1 MNYSTMR
8 TTILIA
14 ILSLAFQVFAQDT
27 SGKWSLERCITYAMD
42 NNLQLKQK
50 RVNVQISETDVEAK
64 KGALL
69 PTVSFNSGQNASWRP
84 WSKSYVNITDGTM
97 STTSSELNYN
107 GSYGVQAQWSVW
119 NGGRNRR
126 QLDRS
131 RLTQRQSEVDVESTE
146 LSLQEQIVQYYVQI
160 LYQREAVDV
169 NKQVLASTE
178 TLCDRAKTMYE
189 VGQMS
194 RADYAQMQAQVSQE
208 KYNVANSAAQLR
220 STILALS
227 QILQLPMDDNFD
239 IAVPTISEDMLS
251 APIPSANQVFEI
263 SKNLRPEIRYYRLGI
278 EGADIDIDIAKRG
291 YLPTIGVSAGINS
304 NSASG
309 MKDSYGKQ
317 LKTNLN
323 NSIGLSISI
332 PIFDG
337 KQNSTNVA
345 KAQLN
350 RTNAELALELEEQ
363 QLYNDIETFWINAR
377 NASDQYSSAL
387 ISVESMRES
396 YNLVSEQF
404 SVGLK
409 DIVDL
414 TTGKNNL
421 LQAEQQLL
429 QAKYTAVLNRTLLN
443 FYQGMEFNI

>member
-1 MNYSTMR
+1 MR
-8 TTILIA
+8 KFIFTA
-14 ILSLAFQVFAQDT
+14 IVLTALQALAQD
-27 SGKWSLERCITYAMD
+27 SQVWSLEKCITYAMD

-50 RVNVQISETDVEAK
+50 RVNVKLSETDVEAR

-69 PTVSFNSGQNASWRP
+69 PTVSFSTGQNGSWRP

-97 STTSSELNYN
+97 SSTSSELNYT
-107 GSYGVQAQWSVW
+107 GTYGVQAQWSVW
-119 NGGRNRR
+119 NGGRNRK

-131 RLTQRQSEVDVESTE
+131 RLSQKQSEVDVESTE

-160 LYQREAVDV
+160 LYQREAVEV

-178 TLCDRAKTMYE
+178 VLCERAKTMYD

-194 RADYAQMQAQVSQE
+194 RADYAQMEAQVSQE
-208 KYNVANSAAQLR
+208 KYNVANSTAQLR

-239 IAVPTISEDMLS
+239 VAVPAITDDMLS
-251 APIPSANQVFEI
+251 APIPSAVSVYEI
-263 SKNLRPEIRYYRLGI
+263 SRNLRPEIRYYRLGI
-278 EGADIDIDIAKRG
+278 EAADMDIDIARRG
-291 YLPTIGVSAGINS
+291 YYPTIGVSAGVNTNNS
-304 NSASG
+304 SG
-309 MKDSYGKQ
+309 MNESFGTQ
-317 LKTNLN
+317 LKNNLN
-323 NSIGLSISI
+323 NSLGLSISI

-345 KAQLN
+345 KAKLD
-350 RTNAELALELEEQ
+350 RTNAELALELQEQ
-363 QLYNDIETFWINAR
+363 QLYNDIETFYINAL
-377 NASDQYSSAL
+377 NATEQYSSAL
-387 ISVESMRES
+387 VSVASMRES
-396 YNLVSEQF
+396 YELVSEQF
-404 SVGLK
+404 TVGIK

-429 QAKYTAVLNRTLLN
+429 QAKYTSILNRALLN
-443 FYQGMEFNI
+443 FYQGAPFNI

>member
-1 MNYSTMR
+1 
-8 TTILIA
+8 
-14 ILSLAFQVFAQDT
+14 
-27 SGKWSLERCITYAMD
+27 
-42 NNLQLKQK
+42 
-50 RVNVQISETDVEAK
+50 
-64 KGALL
+64 
-69 PTVSFNSGQNASWRP
+69 
-84 WSKSYVNITDGTM
+84 
-97 STTSSELNYN
+97 
-107 GSYGVQAQWSVW
+107 
-119 NGGRNRR
+119 
-126 QLDRS
+126 
-131 RLTQRQSEVDVESTE
+131 
-146 LSLQEQIVQYYVQI
+146 
-160 LYQREAVDV
+160 
-169 NKQVLASTE
+169 
-178 TLCDRAKTMYE
+178 
-189 VGQMS
+189 
-194 RADYAQMQAQVSQE
+194 
-208 KYNVANSAAQLR
+208 
-220 STILALS
+220 
-227 QILQLPMDDNFD
+227 
-239 IAVPTISEDMLS
+239 
-251 APIPSANQVFEI
+251 
-263 SKNLRPEIRYYRLGI
+263 
-278 EGADIDIDIAKRG
+278 
-291 YLPTIGVSAGINS
+291 
-304 NSASG
+304 

-387 ISVESMRES
+387 VSVESMRES

-404 SVGLK
+404 SVGIK

-443 FYQGMEFNI
+443 FYQGMEFKI

>member
-1 MNYSTMR
+1 MR

-14 ILSLAFQVFAQDT
+14 ILSLALRAFAQDT
-27 SGKWSLERCITYAMD
+27 SGTWSLERCITYAMD

-50 RVNVQISETDVEAK
+50 RVSVQISETDVEAK

-69 PTVSFNSGQNASWRP
+69 PTVSFNTGQNASWRP

-160 LYQREAVDV
+160 LYQREAVAV

-251 APIPSANQVFEI
+251 APIPSAGQVFEI

-304 NSASG
+304 NGASG
-309 MKDSYGKQ
+309 MKDSYGRQ

>member
-1 MNYSTMR
+1 MR
-8 TTILIA
+8 KTFVIA
-14 ILSLAFQVFAQDT
+14 IISLAINAMAQDT
-27 SGKWSLERCITYAMD
+27 PREWSLENCITYAMD

-50 RVNVQISETDVEAK
+50 RVSVKISETDVEAR

-69 PTVSFNSGQNASWRP
+69 PTVSFSTGQNGSFRP

-97 STTSSELNYN
+97 SSTSSELNYN
-107 GSYGVQAQWSVW
+107 GTYGVQAQWSVW
-119 NGGRNRR
+119 NGGRNRK

-131 RLTQRQSEVDVESTE
+131 RLTQKQSEVDVESTE

-160 LYQREAVDV
+160 LYQREAVEV

-208 KYNVANSAAQLR
+208 KYNVANATSQLR

-239 IAVPTISEDMLS
+239 VATPNITNEMLS
-251 APIPSANQVFEI
+251 APIPSANSVYEI

-278 EGADIDIDIAKRG
+278 EAADMDIDIAKRG
-291 YLPTIGVSAGINS
+291 YLPTIGVSAGINTN
-304 NSASG
+304 NSSG
-309 MKDSYGKQ
+309 MNDSFGTQ
-317 LKTNLN
+317 LKNNLN
-323 NSIGLSISI
+323 NSLGLNISI

-345 KAQLN
+345 KAKLD
-350 RTNAELALELEEQ
+350 RTNAELALELQEQ
-363 QLYNDIETFWINAR
+363 QLYNDIETFYINAL
-377 NASDQYSSAL
+377 NASEQYSSAL
-387 ISVESMRES
+387 VSVESMRES

-404 SVGLK
+404 SVGIK

-429 QAKYTAVLNRTLLN
+429 QAKYTSVLNRALLN
-443 FYQGMEFNI
+443 FYQGMPFNI

>member
-1 MNYSTMR
+1 MR

-14 ILSLAFQVFAQDT
+14 ILSLAFQAFAQDT
-27 SGKWSLERCITYAMD
+27 SGTWSLERCITYAMD

-69 PTVSFNSGQNASWRP
+69 PTVSFNTGQNASWRP

-126 QLDRS
+126 QVDRS

-146 LSLQEQIVQYYVQI
+146 LTLQEQIVQYYVQI
-160 LYQREAVDV
+160 LYQREAVAV

-208 KYNVANSAAQLR
+208 KYNVANATSQLR

-239 IAVPTISEDMLS
+239 IAVPNISEDMLS
-251 APIPSANQVFEI
+251 APIPSANQVFEV

-323 NSIGLSISI
+323 NSIGLNISI

-363 QLYNDIETFWINAR
+363 KLYNDIETFWINAR

-443 FYQGMEFNI
+443 FYQGIEFKI